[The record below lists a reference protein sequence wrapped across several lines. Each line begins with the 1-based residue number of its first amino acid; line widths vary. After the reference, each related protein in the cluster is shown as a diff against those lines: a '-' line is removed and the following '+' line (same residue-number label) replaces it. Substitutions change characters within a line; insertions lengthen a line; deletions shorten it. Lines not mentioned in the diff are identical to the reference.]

1 MRNVFKGIPLAQ
13 FMAVASDLATA
24 PQLWQSHV
32 APGGEWSA
40 NYSLVPL
47 GTTPEEA
54 RAVMARIRTRIA
66 SLVYQER
73 TATRYCDD
81 QRQCIDVR
89 IGRRTAT
96 LTATY
101 GNNDGWCAWNVPR
114 DAVADILPP
123 GAGWAVTSLSRSP
136 QN

>member
-1 MRNVFKGIPLAQ
+1 MV
-13 FMAVASDLATA
+13 VESDAGRA
-24 PQLWQSHV
+24 PKEESHHV

-47 GTTPEEA
+47 GTEPEAA
-54 RAVMARIRTRIA
+54 RVVMTRIRTRLA
-66 SLVYQER
+66 SLVHQEL
-73 TATRYCDD
+73 TANRYRDGD
-81 QRQCIDVR
+81 YQCIDVR
-89 IGRRTAT
+89 IGRHTAT

-101 GNNDGWCAWNVPR
+101 GNKYGWCAWNVPR

-123 GAGWAVTSLSRSP
+123 GAGWAITSLSRSP